1 MFTNLDFIHTR
12 ICYGFLNES
21 NHQEY
26 SVLFVIVRSF
36 ICGKC
41 KFGILL
47 KYKVVKRGVNGKGDS
62 MVKALTFRNE
72 AS

>member
-1 MFTNLDFIHTR
+1 
-12 ICYGFLNES
+12 
-21 NHQEY
+21 
-26 SVLFVIVRSF
+26 
-36 ICGKC
+36 
-41 KFGILL
+41 L